1 MPSIKEGESED
12 EYVKRCIPIR
22 IAEGNSPE
30 QAEAACHGMYKSHKE
45 KGTNYSAEQKEFTFT
60 FQLDILEKE
69 HVLDSS
75 EKTSPIT
82 ETDEWVKIRATA
94 IVGNR
99 MMNGYFVSYSE
110 LKKSLDSW
118 NGTLHD
124 ISHLGTSYPDNTPP
138 FKRENI
144 DYIIGY
150 QDNAEANDKTKEI
163 SMDVNVYKKS
173 EKYKSWKSFIDINKK
188 ANKTPNVSVSM
199 TATPKLINVGALEKA
214 DMEDYGFKGD
224 ETVISLC
231 DIIPKALTTCIKGAC
246 DDKKGCG
253 LAHNNTIIERTCESC
268 KNCNCKNDKPSVGV
282 ADEKMSEADT
292 KKLAELKQ
300 RIKNLKEEKNNE

>member
-1 MPSIKEGESED
+1 MPKIEPNED
-12 EYVKRCIPIR
+12 ETSYVSRCIPIVMKEKG
-22 IAEGNSPE
+22 IPGD
-30 QAEAACHGMYKSHKE
+30 EAAAHCHGMYKQHKE
-45 KGTNYSAEQKEFTFT
+45 KGTQYIEKQMEFNFT
-60 FQLDILEKE
+60 FQLQILDNNQ
-69 HVLDSS
+69 VLDTETKSN
-75 EKTSPIT
+75 KMK
-82 ETDEWVKIRATA
+82 ETDEWVTLRATA
-94 IVGNR
+94 VVGNR
-99 MMNGYFVSYSE
+99 MMNGYFMSYSE
-110 LKKSLDSW
+110 LKKSLDQW

-150 QDNAEANDKTKEI
+150 QSNAEANDKTKAI
-163 SMDVNVYKKS
+163 TMDVNVYKKS
-173 EKYKSWKSFIDINKK
+173 EKYKSWRSFIDICEK
-188 ANKTPNVSVSM
+188 ANKTPNVSVSLN
-199 TATPKLINVGALEKA
+199 ATPKAISVSKLEQT
-214 DMEDYGFKGD
+214 DREDYGFKGD

-253 LAHNNTIIERTCESC
+253 LANNNSVIEQTCENC
-268 KNCNCKNDKPSVGV
+268 KNCNCGNDKTSVGV

-300 RIKNLKEEKNNE
+300 RIKQLKEEK

>member
-1 MPSIKEGESED
+1 MPEIKKDESED
-12 EYVKRCIPIR
+12 SYVKRCVPTQ
-22 IAEGNSPE
+22 IAEGKS
-30 QAEAACHGMYKSHKE
+30 QDEAVASCHGMYKQNKE
-45 KGTNYSAEQKEFTFT
+45 KGTQYTGKQMEFNFT
-60 FQLDILEKE
+60 FQLQILDNNQ
-69 HVLDSS
+69 VLN
-75 EKTSPIT
+75 T
-82 ETDEWVKIRATA
+82 ETKTNAIKETDDWVTLRATA
-94 IVGNR
+94 VVGNR
-99 MMNGYFVSYSE
+99 MMNGYFMSYSE
-110 LKKSLDSW
+110 LKKSLDQW

-124 ISHLGTSYPDNTPP
+124 ISHLGTSYPDNAPP

-150 QDNAEANDKTKEI
+150 QSNAEANDKTKEI
-163 SMDVNVYKKS
+163 TMDVNVYKHS

-188 ANKTPNVSVSM
+188 ANKTPNVSVSIS
-199 TATPKLINVGALEKA
+199 ATPKAMSVSQLDQTNVA
-214 DMEDYGFKGD
+214 DYGFKGD

-253 LAHNNTIIERTCESC
+253 LANNNSVIEQTCENC
-268 KNCNCKNDKPSVGV
+268 KNCNCGNDKPSVGV

-300 RIKNLKEEKNNE
+300 RIKQLKEEK